1 MATVEFRIKNG
12 KKTEVYTS
20 VEITT
25 RHYRNYLVLN
35 AELEK
40 LDSEVEKLDKQL
52 EFIAS
57 LFKDVTTD
65 MLLEQ
70 TDMSKI
76 YEIFTELYINLVGSV
91 DPKPSN

>member
-25 RHYRNYLVLN
+25 RHYRDYLVLN

-40 LDSEVEKLDKQL
+40 LDSEVEKLPR
-52 EFIAS
+52 A
-57 LFKDVTTD
+57 
-65 MLLEQ
+65 
-70 TDMSKI
+70 
-76 YEIFTELYINLVGSV
+76 LV
-91 DPKPSN
+91 